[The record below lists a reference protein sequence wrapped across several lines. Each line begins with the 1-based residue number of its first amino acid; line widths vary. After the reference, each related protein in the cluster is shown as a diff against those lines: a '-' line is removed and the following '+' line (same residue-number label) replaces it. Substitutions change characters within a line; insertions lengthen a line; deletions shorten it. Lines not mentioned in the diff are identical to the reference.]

1 MWLPISA
8 TDGRRD
14 IIGTRQGVLGGG
26 LVPAWWRLVP
36 PGVAWC
42 RLVALDA
49 AWCRLMPLGGGL
61 VALGGGLV
69 VLGGG
74 SVPLGAG

>member
-14 IIGTRQGVLGGG
+14 IIGTRQGC
-26 LVPAWWRLVP
+26 LVAAWW
-36 PGVAWC
+36 